1 MTRARLGF
9 VVAVAF
15 TYATSG
21 WARVVA
27 EHLRS
32 EGWLAVSVAVAFIA
46 VGAFVGER
54 LATGRHGAAPVSPGV
69 LIAAAAGAAL
79 LFTRWELPEERFH
92 LALYPLL
99 GYLAWLA
106 VGERK
111 GRSVIAIVLILAV
124 GLGDEAVQGL
134 HPERRF
140 DWMDVLA
147 NGVGG
152 AIVPLL
158 TLGGRAAWSA
168 PALLILTTALFAPLQ
183 RAIGVQVAPPAP
195 PDPFD
200 PAWIVP
206 THAPT
211 ESAPATPQ
219 TPDPEAPYSGFDI
232 LLVTIDAL
240 RADHVPPYGRAP
252 VPTPHLDSLA
262 AQSVAVRTMWS
273 PSTWTSPAMLSIFT
287 ALHPAVQ
294 GVDSRGLE
302 AAPGPVYPLETLA
315 AAGWRTWGFVGDDT
329 ENYRHLGLPARQGEL
344 ADALAGTDPVF
355 AWTHLR
361 DVHAPYDATPERLAE
376 LGLDVA
382 LPEAPILDRARSHY
396 LVERASYPGRHDWL
410 EPAIAALYAAE
421 VADADAA
428 LGAALDVLAASGRAD
443 RTIVVLTADHG
454 EELLEND
461 GIGHA
466 STTLDSVPRPEL
478 VQVPLLI
485 RFPDGRGAGERRDGD
500 LRHEDLLPS
509 LLPLLGV
516 QHAPLSLDPPLH
528 GQDRSMLLLGDP
540 GAPELP
546 LWFVGSP
553 CGWQCPVERRHER
566 AAAVIEDGE
575 WSWCRYSV
583 NETQWNQGCP
593 GRLGQYLFGAANL
606 AQQLKTPSRATTPE
620 PRPRPGAAPP
630 PPRSPTSEAPPP
642 E

>member
-9 VVAVAF
+9 VFALAC
-15 TYATSG
+15 TYASSG
-21 WARVVA
+21 VARQVA
-27 EHLRS
+27 SHLRS
-32 EGWLAVSVAVAFIA
+32 EGWLAMAVAIVFIG

-54 LATGRHGAAPVSPGV
+54 LATGRHGADPVSPLV
-69 LIAAAAGAAL
+69 LVATAGCAAL
-79 LFTRWELPEERFH
+79 LFTRWQLPEERFH

-106 VGERK
+106 VGERQ
-111 GRSVIAIVLILAV
+111 GRSAIAILLILVA

-152 AIVPLL
+152 ALVPLL

-168 PALLILTTALFAPLQ
+168 PALLLLSTALFAPLQ
-183 RAIGVQVAPPAP
+183 RAIGVQVAPPVA
-195 PDPFD
+195 DPFD

-211 ESAPATPQ
+211 ASASAIAQ
-219 TPDPEAPYSGFDI
+219 APDADAPYSGFDV
-232 LLVTIDAL
+232 LLITIDAL

-252 VPTPHLDSLA
+252 VPTPHLDALA

-287 ALHPAVQ
+287 ALHPAVH
-294 GVDSRGLE
+294 GVDGRGLE

-329 ENYRHLGLPARQGEL
+329 ENYGHLGLPARRGEL
-344 ADALAGTDPVF
+344 SDALTGTDPVF

-361 DVHAPYDATPERLAE
+361 DVHAPYDASTERLAE
-376 LGLDVA
+376 LGLEVS
-382 LPEAPILDRARSHY
+382 LPEAPILDRARTHY
-396 LVERASYPGRHDWL
+396 LVERATYPGRHDWL

-428 LGAALDVLAASGRAD
+428 LGATLEVLQASGRAA

-485 RFPDGRGAGERRDGD
+485 RFPNGRGAGERRSGD

-509 LLPLLGV
+509 LMPLLGV
-516 QHAPLSLDPPLH
+516 VHEPLSLDPPLH
-528 GQDRSMLLLGDP
+528 GQNRSALLLGQGGETDVP
-540 GAPELP
+540 R
-546 LWFVGSP
+546 WFVGSP

-566 AAAVIEDGE
+566 AAALIEDGE

-583 NETQWNQGCP
+583 NATQWNRDCP
-593 GRLGQYLFGAANL
+593 GRLGQHLFGAAAL
-606 AQQLKTPSRATTPE
+606 ADQLKTPI
-620 PRPRPGAAPP
+620 
-630 PPRSPTSEAPPP
+630 RSPGDGG
-642 E
+642 